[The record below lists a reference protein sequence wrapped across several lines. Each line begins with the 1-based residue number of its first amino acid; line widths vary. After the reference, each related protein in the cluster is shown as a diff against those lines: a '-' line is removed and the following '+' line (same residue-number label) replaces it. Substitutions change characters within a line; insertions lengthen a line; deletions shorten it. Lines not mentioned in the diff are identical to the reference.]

1 MSVACAS
8 RFAVLKLEDE
18 EITATT
24 TTSKLEKNRNSL
36 NLQECKQSNESKTKK
51 KKKKNSQD
59 NELQNLAFG
68 VTKASKSKPA
78 SQAKQNQTQPTSG
91 NQWEE
96 WKKKDVK
103 FVTEAYEQDL
113 QQAILLSKIDF
124 EEKKDF
130 YNAIQKEND
139 TSKSNNSNQKKK
151 NKSNQ
156 KKDKTMTLKDF
167 QNSLSESNS
176 GAVSSNAIQDKDALN
191 PDESKFF
198 DKIEEDA
205 EEIIH
210 KEYRK
215 DANQRLEA
223 YRDDQVRNIQYQDEL
238 EKKDKAITK
247 LTEEVDRLKLELKTV
262 KERNKKMLRVLLEA
276 EMHEKAEI
284 IIKIEQITKV
294 KDELTEQVSL
304 LHTALE
310 QERSKVH
317 SLTTELKKFQ
327 NKKKDNS
334 K

>member
-18 EITATT
+18 EPTT
-24 TTSKLEKNRNSL
+24 TAPKLEKSRNVA
-36 NLQECKQSNESKTKK
+36 NPQECKQSNESKTKK

-59 NELQNLAFG
+59 SELQNLAFG
-68 VTKASKSKPA
+68 VTKTPKSKSA
-78 SQAKQNQTQPTSG
+78 NQSKQNQAQSSSG

-96 WKKKDVK
+96 WKKQDAKYVSD
-103 FVTEAYEQDL
+103 AYEQDL

-130 YNAIQKEND
+130 YNSVQKETE
-139 TSKSNNSNQKKK
+139 TSKSSSSNQKKK
-151 NKSNQ
+151 NKANQ

-167 QNSLSESNS
+167 QNSSSESNS
-176 GAVSSNAIQDKDALN
+176 SAANANAIQDKN
-191 PDESKFF
+191 PPNSDESKFF

-215 DANQRLEA
+215 DAYQRIEA
-223 YRDDQVRNIQYQDEL
+223 YRDDHVRNIQYQDEL
-238 EKKDKAITK
+238 EKKDQEIAK
-247 LTEEVDRLKLELKTV
+247 LTEEVDRLKLEMKAV
-262 KERNKKMLRVLLEA
+262 KERNKKMLKVLLEA

-284 IIKIEQITKV
+284 IIKVEQITKV

-317 SLTTELKKFQ
+317 ALTTELKKFQ
-327 NKKKDNS
+327 NKKKDT
-334 K
+334 KQ